1 MRITIIKKA
10 ELKKSDVSVCPFIID
25 GVPEGKKK

>member
-10 ELKKSDVSVCPFIID
+10 TTKKPANYCPWLLEDVPLD
-25 GVPEGKKK
+25 KK

>member
-10 ELKKSDVSVCPFIID
+10 TTKKPANYCPWLLEDVPM
-25 GVPEGKKK
+25 EKK